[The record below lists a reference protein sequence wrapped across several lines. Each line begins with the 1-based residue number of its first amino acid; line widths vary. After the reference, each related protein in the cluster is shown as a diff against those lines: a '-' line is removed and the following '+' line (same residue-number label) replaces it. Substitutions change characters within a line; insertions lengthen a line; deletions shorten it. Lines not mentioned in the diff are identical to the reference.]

1 MGAVGLALVLIAIGC
16 GGSSSTSSTRTSR
29 LLGTLAKPATLAY
42 PLRLKDSLGHE
53 VNIRDYRGKAVL
65 LTFIYTHCPDVC
77 PLIVGH
83 LHAAQSELRAEASHL
98 QIIAVSVDPRGDTPK
113 AVNAFLEE
121 HQMTGRMEYL
131 IGSRPQLEKVWKAWF
146 IRAKPE
152 TSKKVPNLKNPDLV
166 EHSALV
172 YGISAGGTITT
183 LYPPTFAPHEIVHDV
198 PILAS
203 Q

>member
-1 MGAVGLALVLIAIGC
+1 HPLCPTVPPARDRFAVAGGCRRRSGPPIKVVVGAVGLVLALIAIGC

-65 LTFIYTHCPDVC
+65 LTFIYTLCPDVC

-113 AVNAFLEE
+113 AVNA
-121 HQMTGRMEYL
+121 
-131 IGSRPQLEKVWKAWF
+131 
-146 IRAKPE
+146 
-152 TSKKVPNLKNPDLV
+152 
-166 EHSALV
+166 
-172 YGISAGGTITT
+172 
-183 LYPPTFAPHEIVHDV
+183 
-198 PILAS
+198 
-203 Q
+203 